1 MAKAIILMM
10 DSFGVG
16 GAKDA
21 AAFGDVGANTFLH
34 IAQNYPEF
42 GENGLELPNL
52 EALGLANAGEL
63 ASGVRAPLVPGR
75 AKMTL
80 ADRCKYGCMEEISA
94 GKDTISGHWEMAGVP
109 VRQDFGH
116 FPPEYPSFPAE
127 MVARICERAGIP
139 GILGNKAA
147 SGTVI
152 IQELGEEHLASGKPI
167 FYTSADSNLQIAA
180 HEEKFGLERL
190 YELCEIAFEEVK
202 PYRIARVIARPFAG
216 EKNGAFVRTKNRHDY
231 ALNPP
236 APTILDKAKAAG
248 LQVTAIGKI
257 SDIYAGSGV
266 TRKVLASGL
275 EELWNKTLEE
285 VQNQKG
291 DGIVFTNFVD
301 FDMMWGHRRDVKGY
315 AEGLMYFD
323 RRLPELEPLLGE
335 DDVVFI
341 TADHGCDP
349 TYPGSDHTRECV
361 PVLMFGRKVQAQNI
375 GRRKTY
381 ADIAET
387 IAAKFG
393 LEPFGIGTAF

>member
-21 AAFGDVGANTFLH
+21 AAFGDAGANTFLH

-63 ASGVRAPLVPGR
+63 ASGVRAPLVPGQ

-285 VQNQKG
+285 VQNLKG
-291 DGIVFTNFVD
+291 DGIIFTNFVD

-315 AEGLMYFD
+315 AEGLIYFD

-361 PVLMFGRKVQAQNI
+361 PALMFGRKVQAQNI

>member
-21 AAFGDVGANTFLH
+21 AAFGDAGANTFLH

-63 ASGVRAPLVPGR
+63 ASGVRAPLVPGQ

-285 VQNQKG
+285 ARNLKG

-349 TYPGSDHTRECV
+349 TYFGSDHTRECV

>member
-1 MAKAIILMM
+1 MAKTVILMM
-10 DSFGVG
+10 DSFGIG

-21 AAFGDVGANTFLH
+21 AAFGDAGANTFLH

-42 GENGLELPNL
+42 GGNGLSLPNL
-52 EALGLANAGEL
+52 ETLGLANAGEL
-63 ASGVRAPLVPGR
+63 ASGVRAPLVSGL

-80 ADRCKYGCMEEISA
+80 AGRCKYGCMEEISA

-116 FPPEYPSFPAE
+116 FPLEYPSFPAE

-190 YELCEIAFEEVK
+190 YKLCEIAFEEVK
-202 PYRIARVIARPFAG
+202 PYRIARVIALPFAG

-248 LQVTAIGKI
+248 LSGGVCSPLEAALVKEACGQDFLTVTPGIRFADGDVGDQVRVMTPAKARLGGSDYIVVGRPITAAA
-257 SDIYAGSGV
+257 DPVAAYE
-266 TRKVLASGL
+266 RC
-275 EELWNKTLEE
+275 
-285 VQNQKG
+285 
-291 DGIVFTNFVD
+291 
-301 FDMMWGHRRDVKGY
+301 VK
-315 AEGLMYFD
+315 EF
-323 RRLPELEPLLGE
+323 LGE
-335 DDVVFI
+335 
-341 TADHGCDP
+341 
-349 TYPGSDHTRECV
+349 
-361 PVLMFGRKVQAQNI
+361 
-375 GRRKTY
+375 
-381 ADIAET
+381 
-387 IAAKFG
+387 
-393 LEPFGIGTAF
+393 

>member
-1 MAKAIILMM
+1 MARAIILMM

-21 AAFGDVGANTFLH
+21 RAFGDEGADTFVH
-34 IAQNYPEF
+34 IAENYPHF
-42 GENGLELPNL
+42 SVPNL
-52 EALGLANAGEL
+52 EALGLNHASLL
-63 ASGVRAPLVPGR
+63 ATGKEAPLTQGN
-75 AKMTL
+75 AKMNVP
-80 ADRCKYGCMEEISA
+80 AAYGCMEEISA
-94 GKDTISGHWEMAGVP
+94 GKDTISGHWEMAGAP
-109 VRQDFGH
+109 VKVDFGH
-116 FPPEYPSFPAE
+116 FPLEYPSFPQE
-127 MVARICERAGIP
+127 LVERICQRAGLS

-152 IQELGEEHLASGKPI
+152 IQELGEEHLATGKPI

-190 YELCEIAFEEVK
+190 YKLCEIAFEEVK
-202 PYRIARVIARPFAG
+202 PYQIARVIARPFTG
-216 EKNGAFVRTKNRHDY
+216 EKNGEFVRTKNRHDY
-231 ALNPP
+231 ALSPI
-236 APTILDKAKAAG
+236 APTLLDKAKEKG
-248 LQVTAIGKI
+248 LQVVAIGKI

-266 TRKVLASGL
+266 TKKVLASGL
-275 EELWNKTLEE
+275 EELWDKTLEE
-285 VQNQKG
+285 VKNLDT

-301 FDMMWGHRRDVKGY
+301 FDMTWGHRRDVKGY

-323 RRLPELEPLLGE
+323 SRLPEILPLLQD

-349 TYPGSDHTRECV
+349 TWTGTDHTRECV
-361 PVLMFGRKVQAQNI
+361 PVLMFGPKVKPQSL

-387 IAAKFG
+387 IAQKFG
-393 LEPFGIGTAF
+393 LTPFYIGTPF

>member
-1 MAKAIILMM
+1 MARAIILMM

-21 AAFGDVGANTFLH
+21 HAFGDEGADTFVH
-34 IAQNYPEF
+34 IAENYPHF
-42 GENGLELPNL
+42 SVPNL
-52 EALGLANAGEL
+52 EALGLNHASLL
-63 ASGVRAPLVPGR
+63 ATGKEAPLTPGL
-75 AKMTL
+75 AKMNVP
-80 ADRCKYGCMEEISA
+80 AAYGCMEEISA
-94 GKDTISGHWEMAGVP
+94 GKDTISGHWEMAGAP
-109 VRQDFGH
+109 VKVDFGH
-116 FPPEYPSFPAE
+116 FPLEYPSFPQE
-127 MVARICERAGIP
+127 LVERICQRAGLS

-152 IQELGEEHLASGKPI
+152 IQELGEEHLATGKPI

-190 YELCEIAFEEVK
+190 YKLCEIAFEEVK
-202 PYRIARVIARPFAG
+202 PYQIARVIARPFTG
-216 EKNGAFVRTKNRHDY
+216 EKNGEFVRTKNRHDY
-231 ALNPP
+231 ALSPI
-236 APTILDKAKAAG
+236 APTLLDKAKEKG
-248 LQVTAIGKI
+248 LQVVAIGKI

-266 TRKVLASGL
+266 TKKVLASGL
-275 EELWNKTLEE
+275 EELWDKTLEE
-285 VQNQKG
+285 VKNLDT

-301 FDMMWGHRRDVKGY
+301 FDMTWGHRRDVKGY

-323 RRLPELEPLLGE
+323 SRLPEILPLLQD

-349 TYPGSDHTRECV
+349 TWTGTDHTRECV
-361 PVLMFGRKVQAQNI
+361 PVLMFGPKVKPQSL

-387 IAAKFG
+387 IAQKFG
-393 LEPFGIGTAF
+393 LTPFYIGTPF

>member
-1 MAKAIILMM
+1 MARAIILMM

-21 AAFGDVGANTFLH
+21 RAFGDEGADTFVH
-34 IAQNYPEF
+34 IAENYPHF
-42 GENGLELPNL
+42 SVPNL
-52 EALGLANAGEL
+52 EALGLNHASLL
-63 ASGVRAPLVPGR
+63 ATGKEAPLTQGN
-75 AKMTL
+75 AKMNVP
-80 ADRCKYGCMEEISA
+80 AAYGCMEEISA
-94 GKDTISGHWEMAGVP
+94 GKDTISGHWEMAGAP
-109 VRQDFGH
+109 VKVDFGH
-116 FPPEYPSFPAE
+116 FPLEYPSFPQE
-127 MVARICERAGIP
+127 LVERICQRAGLS

-152 IQELGEEHLASGKPI
+152 IQELGEEHLATGKPI

-190 YELCEIAFEEVK
+190 YKLCEIAFEEVK
-202 PYRIARVIARPFAG
+202 PYQIARIIARPFTG
-216 EKNGAFVRTKNRHDY
+216 EKNGEFVRTKNRHDY
-231 ALNPP
+231 ALSPI
-236 APTILDKAKAAG
+236 APTLLDKAKEKG
-248 LQVTAIGKI
+248 LQVVAIGKI

-266 TRKVLASGL
+266 TKKVLASGL
-275 EELWNKTLEE
+275 EELWDKTLEE
-285 VQNQKG
+285 VKNLDT

-301 FDMMWGHRRDVKGY
+301 FDMTWGHRRDVKGY

-323 RRLPELEPLLGE
+323 SRLPEILPLLQD

-349 TYPGSDHTRECV
+349 TWTGTDHTRECV
-361 PVLMFGRKVQAQNI
+361 PVLMFGPKVKPQSL

-387 IAAKFG
+387 IAQKFG
-393 LEPFGIGTAF
+393 LEPFHIGTPF

>member
-1 MAKAIILMM
+1 MARAIILMM

-21 AAFGDVGANTFLH
+21 RAFGDEGADTFVH
-34 IAQNYPEF
+34 IAENYPHF
-42 GENGLELPNL
+42 SVPNL
-52 EALGLANAGEL
+52 EALGLNHASLL
-63 ASGVRAPLVPGR
+63 ATGKEAPLTQGE
-75 AKMTL
+75 AKMNVP
-80 ADRCKYGCMEEISA
+80 AAYGCMEEISA

-116 FPPEYPSFPAE
+116 FPLEYPSFPQE
-127 MVARICERAGIP
+127 LVERICQRAGLS

-152 IQELGEEHLASGKPI
+152 IQELGEEHLATGKPI

-190 YELCEIAFEEVK
+190 YKLCEIAFEEVK
-202 PYRIARVIARPFAG
+202 PYRIARVIARPFVG
-216 EKNGAFVRTKNRHDY
+216 EKNGEFVRTKNRHDY
-231 ALNPP
+231 ALSPL
-236 APTILDKAKAAG
+236 APTLLDKAKEKG
-248 LQVTAIGKI
+248 LQVVAIGKI

-266 TRKVLASGL
+266 TKKVLASGL
-275 EELWNKTLEE
+275 EELWDKTLEE
-285 VQNQKG
+285 VKNLDA

-301 FDMMWGHRRDVKGY
+301 FDMTWGHRRDVKGY

-323 RRLPELEPLLGE
+323 SRLPEILPLLRD

-349 TYPGSDHTRECV
+349 TWTGTDHTRECV
-361 PVLMFGRKVQAQNI
+361 PVLMFGPKVKQQSL

-387 IAAKFG
+387 IVLKFG
-393 LEPFGIGTAF
+393 LSPFHIGTPF

>member
-1 MAKAIILMM
+1 MAKAVILMM
-10 DSFGVG
+10 DSFGIG

-21 AAFGDVGANTFLH
+21 AAFGDAGANTFLH

-42 GENGLELPNL
+42 GGNGLALPNL
-52 EALGLANAGEL
+52 ESLGLANAGEL
-63 ASGVRAPLVPGR
+63 ASGVRAPLVSGR

-80 ADRCKYGCMEEISA
+80 AGRCKYGCMEEISA

-116 FPPEYPSFPAE
+116 FPLEYPSFPAE
-127 MVARICERAGIP
+127 MAARICERAGIP

-190 YELCEIAFEEVK
+190 YKLCEIAFEEVK

-275 EELWNKTLEE
+275 EELWDKTLEE
-285 VQNQKG
+285 VQNLNG

-349 TYPGSDHTRECV
+349 TYLGSDHTRECV
-361 PVLMFGRKVQAQNI
+361 PVLMFGRKVLAQNI

>member
-1 MAKAIILMM
+1 MARAIILMM

-21 AAFGDVGANTFLH
+21 RAFGDEGADTFVH
-34 IAQNYPEF
+34 IAENYPHF
-42 GENGLELPNL
+42 SVPNL
-52 EALGLANAGEL
+52 EALGLNRASLL
-63 ASGVRAPLVPGR
+63 ATGKEAPLTQGN
-75 AKMTL
+75 AKMNVP
-80 ADRCKYGCMEEISA
+80 AAYGCMEEISA
-94 GKDTISGHWEMAGVP
+94 GKDTISGHWEMAGAP
-109 VRQDFGH
+109 VKVDFGH
-116 FPPEYPSFPAE
+116 FPLEYPSFPQE
-127 MVARICERAGIP
+127 LVERICQRAGLS

-152 IQELGEEHLASGKPI
+152 IQELGEEHLATGKPI

-190 YELCEIAFEEVK
+190 YKLCEIAFEEVK
-202 PYRIARVIARPFAG
+202 PYQIARVIARPFTG
-216 EKNGAFVRTKNRHDY
+216 EKNGEFVRTKNRHDY
-231 ALNPP
+231 ALSPI
-236 APTILDKAKAAG
+236 APTLLDKAKEKG
-248 LQVTAIGKI
+248 LQVVAIGKI

-266 TRKVLASGL
+266 TKKVLASGL
-275 EELWNKTLEE
+275 EELWDKTLEE
-285 VQNQKG
+285 VKNLDT

-301 FDMMWGHRRDVKGY
+301 FDMTWGHRRDVKGY

-323 RRLPELEPLLGE
+323 SRLPEILPLLQD

-349 TYPGSDHTRECV
+349 TSTGTDHRRECV
-361 PVLMFGRKVQAQNI
+361 PVLMFGPKVKPQSL

-387 IAAKFG
+387 IAQKFG
-393 LEPFGIGTAF
+393 LTPFYIGTPF

>member
-1 MAKAIILMM
+1 MARAIILMM

-21 AAFGDVGANTFLH
+21 LAFGDEGADTFVH
-34 IAQNYPEF
+34 IAENYPHF
-42 GENGLELPNL
+42 SVPNL
-52 EALGLANAGEL
+52 EALGLNHASLL
-63 ASGVRAPLVPGR
+63 ATGKEAPLTQGN
-75 AKMTL
+75 AKMNVP
-80 ADRCKYGCMEEISA
+80 AAYGCMEEISA
-94 GKDTISGHWEMAGVP
+94 GKDTISGHWEMAGAP
-109 VRQDFGH
+109 VKVDFGH
-116 FPPEYPSFPAE
+116 FPLEYPSFPQE
-127 MVARICERAGIP
+127 LVERICQRAGLS

-152 IQELGEEHLASGKPI
+152 IQELGEEHLATGKPI

-190 YELCEIAFEEVK
+190 YKLCEIAFEEVK
-202 PYRIARVIARPFAG
+202 PYQIARVIARPFTG
-216 EKNGAFVRTKNRHDY
+216 EKNGEFVRTKNRHDY
-231 ALNPP
+231 ALSPI
-236 APTILDKAKAAG
+236 APTLLDKAKEKG
-248 LQVTAIGKI
+248 LQVVAIGKI

-266 TRKVLASGL
+266 TKKVLASGL
-275 EELWNKTLEE
+275 EELWDKTLEE
-285 VQNQKG
+285 VKNLDT

-301 FDMMWGHRRDVKGY
+301 FDMTWGHRRDVKGY

-323 RRLPELEPLLGE
+323 SRLPEILPLLQD

-349 TYPGSDHTRECV
+349 TWTGTDHTRECV
-361 PVLMFGRKVQAQNI
+361 PVLMFGPKVKPQSL

-387 IAAKFG
+387 IAQKFG
-393 LEPFGIGTAF
+393 LTPFHIGTPF

>member
-1 MAKAIILMM
+1 MARAIILMM

-21 AAFGDVGANTFLH
+21 HAFGDEGADTFVH
-34 IAQNYPEF
+34 IAENYPRF
-42 GENGLELPNL
+42 SVPNL
-52 EALGLANAGEL
+52 EALGLNHASLL
-63 ASGVRAPLVPGR
+63 ATGKEAPLTPGL
-75 AKMTL
+75 AKMNVP
-80 ADRCKYGCMEEISA
+80 AAYGCMEEISA
-94 GKDTISGHWEMAGVP
+94 GKDTISGHWEMAGAP
-109 VRQDFGH
+109 VKVDFGH
-116 FPPEYPSFPAE
+116 FPLEYPSFPQE
-127 MVARICERAGIP
+127 LVERICQRAGLS

-152 IQELGEEHLASGKPI
+152 IQELGEEHLATGKPI

-190 YELCEIAFEEVK
+190 YKLCEIAFEEVK
-202 PYRIARVIARPFAG
+202 PYQIARVIARPFVG
-216 EKNGAFVRTKNRHDY
+216 EKNGEFVRTKNRHDY
-231 ALNPP
+231 ALSPI
-236 APTILDKAKAAG
+236 APTLLDKAKEKG
-248 LQVTAIGKI
+248 LQVVAIGKI

-266 TRKVLASGL
+266 TKKVLASGL
-275 EELWNKTLEE
+275 EELWDKTLEE
-285 VQNQKG
+285 VKNLDA

-301 FDMMWGHRRDVKGY
+301 FDMTWGHRRDVKGY

-323 RRLPELEPLLGE
+323 SRLPEILPLLQD

-349 TYPGSDHTRECV
+349 TWTGTDHTRECV
-361 PVLMFGRKVQAQNI
+361 PVLMFGPKVKPQSL

-387 IAAKFG
+387 IAQKFG
-393 LEPFGIGTAF
+393 LTPFHIGTPF

>member
-1 MAKAIILMM
+1 MARVIILMM

-21 AAFGDVGANTFLH
+21 RAFGDEGANTFVH
-34 IAQNYPEF
+34 IAENYPHF
-42 GENGLELPNL
+42 SVPNL
-52 EALGLANAGEL
+52 EALGLNHASLL
-63 ASGVRAPLVPGR
+63 ATGKEAPLTQGE
-75 AKMTL
+75 AKMNVP
-80 ADRCKYGCMEEISA
+80 AAYGCMEEISA
-94 GKDTISGHWEMAGVP
+94 GKDTISGHWEMAGAP
-109 VRQDFGH
+109 VKVDFGH
-116 FPPEYPSFPAE
+116 FPLEYPSFPQE
-127 MVARICERAGIP
+127 LVDRICQRAGLS

-152 IQELGEEHLASGKPI
+152 IQELGEEHLATGKPI

-190 YELCEIAFEEVK
+190 YKLCEIAFEEVK
-202 PYRIARVIARPFAG
+202 PYRIARVIARPFVG
-216 EKNGAFVRTKNRHDY
+216 EKNGEFVRTKNRHDY
-231 ALNPP
+231 ALSPL
-236 APTILDKAKAAG
+236 APTLLDKAKEKG
-248 LQVTAIGKI
+248 LQVVAIGKI

-266 TRKVLASGL
+266 TKKVLASGL
-275 EELWNKTLEE
+275 EELWDKTLEE
-285 VQNQKG
+285 VKNLDA

-301 FDMMWGHRRDVKGY
+301 FDMTWGHRRDVKGY

-323 RRLPELEPLLGE
+323 SRLPEILPLLRD

-349 TYPGSDHTRECV
+349 TWTGTDHTRECV
-361 PVLMFGRKVQAQNI
+361 PVLMFGPKVKQQSL

-387 IAAKFG
+387 IVLKFG
-393 LEPFGIGTAF
+393 LSPFHIGTPF

>member
-1 MAKAIILMM
+1 MARAIILMM

-21 AAFGDVGANTFLH
+21 RAFGDEGADTFVH
-34 IAQNYPEF
+34 IAENYPHF
-42 GENGLELPNL
+42 SVPNL
-52 EALGLANAGEL
+52 EALGLNHASLL
-63 ASGVRAPLVPGR
+63 ATGKEAPLTPGL
-75 AKMTL
+75 AKMNVP
-80 ADRCKYGCMEEISA
+80 AAYGCMEEISA
-94 GKDTISGHWEMAGVP
+94 GKDTISGHWEMAGAP
-109 VRQDFGH
+109 VKVDFGH
-116 FPPEYPSFPAE
+116 FPLEYPSFPQE
-127 MVARICERAGIP
+127 LVERICQRAGLS

-152 IQELGEEHLASGKPI
+152 IQELGEEHLATGKPI

-190 YELCEIAFEEVK
+190 YKLCEIAFEEVK
-202 PYRIARVIARPFAG
+202 PYQIARVIARPFTG
-216 EKNGAFVRTKNRHDY
+216 EKNGEFVRTKNRHDY
-231 ALNPP
+231 ALSPI
-236 APTILDKAKAAG
+236 APTLLDKAKEKG
-248 LQVTAIGKI
+248 LQVVAIGKI

-266 TRKVLASGL
+266 TKKVLASGL
-275 EELWNKTLEE
+275 EELWDKTLEE
-285 VQNQKG
+285 VKNLDT

-301 FDMMWGHRRDVKGY
+301 FDMTWGHRRDVKGY

-323 RRLPELEPLLGE
+323 SRLPEILPLLQD

-349 TYPGSDHTRECV
+349 TWTGTDHTRECV
-361 PVLMFGRKVQAQNI
+361 PVLMFGPKVKPQSL

-387 IAAKFG
+387 IAQKFG
-393 LEPFGIGTAF
+393 LTPFYIGTPF

>member
-1 MAKAIILMM
+1 MARVIILMM

-21 AAFGDVGANTFLH
+21 AAFGDEGADTFLH
-34 IAQNYPEF
+34 IAQNYPNF
-42 GENGLELPNL
+42 SVPNL
-52 EALGLANAGEL
+52 ESLGLNQASLL
-63 ASGVRAPLVPGR
+63 ATQQEAPLISGVARMDIPSAF
-75 AKMTL
+75 
-80 ADRCKYGCMEEISA
+80 GCMEEISA

-109 VRQDFGH
+109 VMKDFGH
-116 FPPEYPSFPAE
+116 FPLEYPSFPE
-127 MVARICERAGIP
+127 ELVERICKRAGLS

-152 IQELGEEHLASGKPI
+152 IQELGEEHLKTGKPI

-190 YELCEIAFEEVK
+190 YKLCEIAFEEVK
-202 PYRIARVIARPFAG
+202 PYHIARVIARPFVG
-216 EKNGAFVRTKNRHDY
+216 EKNGSFVRTKNRHDY
-231 ALNPP
+231 ALSPL
-236 APTILDKAKAAG
+236 APTLLDKAKEKG
-248 LQVTAIGKI
+248 LQVVAIGKI

-266 TRKVLASGL
+266 TKKVLASGL
-275 EELWNKTLEE
+275 PELWDKTLNE
-285 VQNQKG
+285 VENLSG

-301 FDMMWGHRRDVKGY
+301 FDMTWGHRRDVKGY

-323 RRLPELEPLLGE
+323 SRLPELLPLLQD

-349 TYPGSDHTRECV
+349 TWSGSDHTRECV
-361 PVLMFGRKVQAQNI
+361 PVLMFGKKVQSRSL

-387 IAAKFG
+387 IAQKFN
-393 LEPFGIGTAF
+393 LSPFNIGTPF